1 VNTVLDQPKTRK
13 PYHPYGA
20 ALQAWKSSNREC
32 LLAGAAGTGKSR
44 LCLQKLHFCAKKYPG
59 MRAIIVRKT
68 RESITQ
74 TAMVTYEKKV
84 LQDGWLGNAIKWRTQ
99 EQQYEYS
106 NGSIIAVGGMDKPS
120 KVMSSEWDMVYVQE
134 ATELFE
140 EDWGALT
147 TRIRNGVMPYQQI
160 IADCNPSYPT
170 HWLKQRADRHE
181 TLMLES
187 RHEDNPSVTPEY
199 IAALDALPGVLK
211 DRLRWGRWAAA
222 EGMVYEAWDAK
233 IHVVSKKKLIEWGI
247 LNEDETLNP
256 QVVKRVLASV
266 DWGYTNPGVIQIWA
280 LDSDD
285 RMYMVREIYQTQ
297 RDIDWW
303 IGQGKELKKEFPIEI
318 FVCDP
323 AEPSY
328 IEQFNKH
335 KLFAIGAT
343 NDIAPGISALQ
354 SRLKPA
360 GDGRPRFYVYEYAV
374 KERDDARVKE
384 HRPFCFT
391 QEIDGYVWPKSK
403 DGAPVKEVPVKVD
416 DHAMDC
422 GRYMAIFLSDPTPSA
437 SDHLRDIQRRVEI
450 ANLRK
455 IAPTQGVVPVQGTL
469 PQKQKGWWEH

>member
-1 VNTVLDQPKTRK
+1 MSETRK

-20 ALQAWKSSNREC
+20 AFDAWRSARREC

-44 LCLQKLHFCAKKYPG
+44 LCLQKLHYCAKKYPG

-84 LQDGWLGNAIKWRTQ
+84 LPPGWLGAAVKWRTQ

-106 NGSIIAVGGMDKPS
+106 NGSVIAVGGMDKSS
-120 KVMSSEWDMVYVQE
+120 KVMSSEWDLIYVQE
-134 ATELFE
+134 ATELME

-147 TRIRNGVMPYQQI
+147 TRLRNGIMPYQQL
-160 IADCNPSYPT
+160 IADCNPSHPT
-170 HWLKQRADRHE
+170 HWLKQRADRGE

-199 IAALDALPGVLK
+199 IATLDALPGVLK
-211 DRLRWGRWAAA
+211 QRLRFGRWAAA
-222 EGMVYEAWDAK
+222 EGMVYELWDSAVH
-233 IHVVSKKKLIEWGI
+233 IASKKKLIEWGI
-247 LNEDETLNP
+247 LNEDGTVNRK
-256 QVVKRVLASV
+256 VAKRVLASV
-266 DWGYTNPGVIQIWA
+266 DWGYTNPGAIQVWA

-285 RMYMVREIYQTQ
+285 RMYMVCELYRTQ

-303 IGQGKELKKEFPIEI
+303 IEQAKALKQEFGIEQ

-323 AEPSY
+323 AGPSY

-335 KLFAIGAT
+335 RLNAIGAI

-354 SRLKPA
+354 SRLKIA
-360 GDGRPRFYVYEYAV
+360 GDGRPRFYVYEYAL
-374 KERDDARVKE
+374 KERDESREKV
-384 HRPFCFT
+384 HRPFSFI

-422 GRYMAIFLSDPTPSA
+422 ARYMAMHLSDPTPTA
-437 SDHLRDIQRRVEI
+437 QDHLEAMKQRLAR
-450 ANLRK
+450 RK
-455 IAPTQGVVPVQGTL
+455 AA
-469 PQKQKGWWEH
+469 